1 MLPNPQVEY
10 LPEANRWRL
19 LMPLVT
25 PEITI
30 PAGFETDGATVP
42 RFLWSLFPP
51 TYRFFTAA
59 IVHDYMYEQA
69 IDSKAEADA
78 LFTTNLHRLGLSRCY
93 ILPMSWA
100 VRRFGRGNYPR

>member
-19 LMPLVT
+19 LTPLVT

-42 RFLWSLFPP
+42 RFLWSLF
-51 TYRFFTAA
+51 
-59 IVHDYMYEQA
+59 
-69 IDSKAEADA
+69 
-78 LFTTNLHRLGLSRCY
+78 TTNLHRLGLSRWY